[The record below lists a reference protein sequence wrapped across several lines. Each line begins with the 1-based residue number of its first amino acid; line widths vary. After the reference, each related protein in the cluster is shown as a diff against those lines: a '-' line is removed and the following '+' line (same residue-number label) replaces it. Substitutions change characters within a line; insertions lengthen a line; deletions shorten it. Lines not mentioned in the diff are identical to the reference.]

1 MIAIAF
7 LSSGV
12 IVGNVLGSFAASNSS
27 LISTCVDRKSG
38 SMRYLKSGRCK
49 KTELRISWNVQGP
62 AGAEGTQG
70 LQGPR
75 GISGDPGSTG
85 PQGLAGAPGANGSSL
100 NNTVLSGS
108 GVPSNVAG
116 ADGDFYIDTSASK
129 IHGPK
134 AVGVWPSG
142 VSLVGAT
149 GPTGATGATGLTG
162 GAGAVGPQ
170 GSMGQGIFSY
180 IPVVSVSKANMDAD
194 AISLSSYTRITSVGT
209 DVEVSFACGY
219 ETVSSPSTVAWSLA
233 VKAPSTS
240 KILGETTY
248 RNDSSPD
255 YFYGIADGTRKRVRQ
270 DTRDLELTNGEFLT
284 INIFGPSISPVEVR
298 LAIDLSTESC
308 NASGILQTP

>member
-1 MIAIAF
+1 
-7 LSSGV
+7 
-12 IVGNVLGSFAASNSS
+12 
-27 LISTCVDRKSG
+27 
-38 SMRYLKSGRCK
+38 
-49 KTELRISWNVQGP
+49 
-62 AGAEGTQG
+62 
-70 LQGPR
+70 
-75 GISGDPGSTG
+75 
-85 PQGLAGAPGANGSSL
+85 
-100 NNTVLSGS
+100 
-108 GVPSNVAG
+108 VAG

-194 AISLSSYTRITSVGT
+194 AISLSSYTRVTSIGT
-209 DVEVSFACGY
+209 DVEVSLACGY
-219 ETVSSPSTVAWSLA
+219 ETVSSPSTVAWSVA

-240 KILGETTY
+240 KIQGETTY
-248 RNDSSPD
+248 RNDSSSD
-255 YFYGIADGTRKRVRQ
+255 YLYGIADGTRKRVRQ
-270 DTRDLELTNGEFLT
+270 DNRDLELTNGDFIT

-298 LAIDLSTESC
+298 LAIDLTAESC